1 MKKLIVAAAIA
12 SAATG
17 AFAVDACGLGDDV
30 ACAEVYDVTMTI
42 KTTYCKLL
50 YTPAKSDKCG
60 LSTEEVCDCYREPV
74 IIKVGGV
81 IWSCACTCEGDIA
94 GSTLSIAP
102 ESRWDLDYGEGFVD
116 SQLFWL
122 AKQKTI
128 LEDVMTFTH
137 LYRIGK
143 NNKKVEAAGT
153 FGPLTFAGF
162 GTFATTKAGRG
173 VVYTLSGG
181 VAGLWQATPDCTLPF
196 SWAKDNE
203 PEELNYCLPYTICP
217 VLNPT
222 QVEDVTV
229 TAAYGLFQ
237 LKYNHKKAQAL
248 ASGRS
253 AMYGKVVPKVVFK
266 YNVTTAFAAGE

>member
-1 MKKLIVAAAIA
+1 MKKLMIAGLAAIA
-12 SAATG
+12 MG
-17 AFAVDACGLGDDV
+17 AFAEEACGLGESV
-30 ACAEVYDVTMTI
+30 VCAEVYDVKMTI

-60 LSTEEVCDCYREPV
+60 LKTDEVCDCYREPV
-74 IIKVGGV
+74 MIKVGGV
-81 IWSCACTCEGDIA
+81 IWSCACTCEDEVE

-102 ESRWDLDYGEGFVD
+102 EARWNLDYGEGFAD

-162 GTFATTKAGRG
+162 GTFATNKSGRG
-173 VVYTLSGG
+173 VVYSLSGG
-181 VAGLWQATPDCTLPF
+181 VAGLWKATPDCTLPF
-196 SWAKDNE
+196 SWQAGSA
-203 PEELNYCLPYTICP
+203 PEEISFCLPYSICP
-217 VLNPT
+217 VLEPT
-222 QVEDVTV
+222 QLEDVEV

-237 LKYNHKKAQAL
+237 LKYNHKKSQAL
-248 ASGRS
+248 AKGRS

-266 YNVTTAFAAGE
+266 YNVKIGRAHV